1 MVRLIELIDR
11 DAGGQ
16 EGGFRY
22 LIGRFLS
29 ALHRE
34 QTKQISPPYGLSS
47 RMYLEAS
54 VNDSILMT
62 ALLISDV
69 TYTMLVC
76 QTRRQR
82 FSFLR

>member
-29 ALHRE
+29 ACIANKPNKLVLH
-34 QTKQISPPYGLSS
+34 
-47 RMYLEAS
+47 MVYLPEC
-54 VNDSILMT
+54 ILRPVST
-62 ALLISDV
+62 IQ
-69 TYTMLVC
+69 Y
-76 QTRRQR
+76 
-82 FSFLR
+82 